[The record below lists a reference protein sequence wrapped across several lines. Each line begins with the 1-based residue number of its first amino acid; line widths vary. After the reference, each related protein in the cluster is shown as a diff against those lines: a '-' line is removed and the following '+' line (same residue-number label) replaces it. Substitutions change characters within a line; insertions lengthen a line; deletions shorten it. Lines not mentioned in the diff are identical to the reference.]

1 MSIKRLKR
9 QWLLLMKCSRFQMN
23 VAPKLDRRTMSKGP
37 EIDADCNHTSKA
49 HPIVCEFLN
58 KANQLFVTQGAHVGL
73 RKEHN
78 GILLLDSALQT
89 TIQADSDVVLVE
101 MPHAEVKLLLQYL
114 KSSKTTDSWKKV
126 IEALEDG
133 LKKSKLP
140 NEQAYHRFTKWATVQ
155 VWLPQFDFHKVVVGV
170 VKELMQGYQNIPELS
185 VAAAL
190 MDRLKRLLPESVPLW
205 LGNTNTDES
214 RRVVNRALM
223 FSEVARRETFD
234 LWPHMDYKWAHP
246 DAMAQAGFYHQPVS
260 PGDDRALC
268 FTCHVCLVCWEPT
281 DEPWSEHERHSSNC
295 PYVQGGATQN
305 VPLSATLA
313 TAPAQKHGDG
323 KEPITCVSSS
333 SSCPHLM
340 ATSTKHGHICIW
352 DVSDQLTLACE
363 IVVQESDITHSKNQS
378 PVGEVVHAWGEK
390 NNSLD
395 KPGGNSK
402 DKSSDAEEE
411 EVGDDPPLV
420 LFGKLVISGGGEPQ
434 SLDSCKQSY
443 V

>member
-1 MSIKRLKR
+1 
-9 QWLLLMKCSRFQMN
+9 MN
-23 VAPKLDRRTMSKGP
+23 HLQSVISNCKN
-37 EIDADCNHTSKA
+37 CNHTSKA

-246 DAMAQAGFYHQPVS
+246 DAMAQAGFYHQSTVIFLNIKTAS
-260 PGDDRALC
+260 YFKHSNACVPGDDRAL
-268 FTCHVCLVCWEPT
+268 FSPVMSVGLLEPT

-305 VPLSATLA
+305 VPLAATLA

-323 KEPITCVSSS
+323 KEPLLVFLSS
-333 SSCPHLM
+333 PM
-340 ATSTKHGHICIW
+340 ATSTKTWSICIW

-363 IVVQESDITHSKNQS
+363 IVVRNQIS
-378 PVGEVVHAWGEK
+378 HTQKPEPCRGSGSCLGEK

-402 DKSSDAEEE
+402 DK
-411 EVGDDPPLV
+411 
-420 LFGKLVISGGGEPQ
+420 
-434 SLDSCKQSY
+434 
-443 V
+443 